1 MIKFKLYFDKDKE
14 TQWLNEMSQKGWA
27 MTGFFAG
34 FYRFEPCE
42 KGKYSYQIDF
52 GNEFFSVSDDY
63 REFMSDSDIEIIQS
77 WGFWVFLRK
86 LSSEGEFQL
95 YTDVD
100 SQIEHYKKIRNMFKA
115 VTVIELICLFIEL
128 FSASMTNSPLLW
140 SFVFLILA
148 IIIAFFNITN
158 RTNDIIH
165 ELTERKTGIEEPRSR
180 SISIFL
186 ILGLLLNSCVLMIKD
201 SIPSY
206 IVCPL
211 QLIVIVLML
220 VGVYQTAR
228 KRRSLITS
236 LSPCALPHATFPDLL
251 LAFQVVS
258 CHQIH
263 EGAGVS
269 SCLKPSA
276 QYPEM

>member
-1 MIKFKLYFDKDKE
+1 MIRFKLYFDKDKE
-14 TQWLNEMSQKGWA
+14 TRWLNDMADQGWA
-27 MTGFFAG
+27 MNGFFAG

-128 FSASMTNSPLLW
+128 FSASMTKSPLLW

-165 ELTERKTGIEEPRSR
+165 ELTERKTGIEEPRSK

-186 ILGLLLNSCVLMIKD
+186 IIGLLLNSCVLMMKD

-211 QLIVIVLML
+211 QLIVIALML

-228 KRRSLITS
+228 KR
-236 LSPCALPHATFPDLL
+236 
-251 LAFQVVS
+251 
-258 CHQIH
+258 
-263 EGAGVS
+263 
-269 SCLKPSA
+269 K
-276 QYPEM
+276 

>member
-42 KGKYSYQIDF
+42 KGKYTYQIDF

-128 FSASMTNSPLLW
+128 FSASMTKSPLLW

-165 ELTERKTGIEEPRSR
+165 ELTERKTGIEEPRSK

-186 ILGLLLNSCVLMIKD
+186 IIGLLLNSCVLMMKD

-228 KRRSLITS
+228 KRR
-236 LSPCALPHATFPDLL
+236 
-251 LAFQVVS
+251 
-258 CHQIH
+258 
-263 EGAGVS
+263 
-269 SCLKPSA
+269 
-276 QYPEM
+276 

>member
-186 ILGLLLNSCVLMIKD
+186 IIGLLLNSCALMMKD

-211 QLIVIVLML
+211 QLIVIALML

-228 KRRSLITS
+228 KRR
-236 LSPCALPHATFPDLL
+236 
-251 LAFQVVS
+251 
-258 CHQIH
+258 
-263 EGAGVS
+263 
-269 SCLKPSA
+269 
-276 QYPEM
+276 

>member
-1 MIKFKLYFDKDKE
+1 MIRFKLYFDKDKE
-14 TQWLNEMSQKGWA
+14 TKWLNDMADQGWA
-27 MTGFFAG
+27 MNGFFAG

-128 FSASMTNSPLLW
+128 FSASMTKSPLLW

-148 IIIAFFNITN
+148 IIIAFVNITF

-165 ELTERKTGIEEPRSR
+165 ELTERKTGIEEPRSK

-186 ILGLLLNSCVLMIKD
+186 IIGLLLNSCVLMMKD

-211 QLIVIVLML
+211 QLIVIALML

-228 KRRSLITS
+228 KRR
-236 LSPCALPHATFPDLL
+236 
-251 LAFQVVS
+251 
-258 CHQIH
+258 
-263 EGAGVS
+263 
-269 SCLKPSA
+269 
-276 QYPEM
+276 

>member
-42 KGKYSYQIDF
+42 KGKYTYQIDF

-128 FSASMTNSPLLW
+128 FSASMTKSPLLW

-186 ILGLLLNSCVLMIKD
+186 IIGLLLNSCVLMMKD

-228 KRRSLITS
+228 KRR
-236 LSPCALPHATFPDLL
+236 
-251 LAFQVVS
+251 
-258 CHQIH
+258 
-263 EGAGVS
+263 
-269 SCLKPSA
+269 
-276 QYPEM
+276 

>member
-1 MIKFKLYFDKDKE
+1 MIRFKLYFDKDKE
-14 TQWLNEMSQKGWA
+14 TKWLNDMSDQGWA
-27 MTGFFAG
+27 MNGFFAG

-42 KGKYSYQIDF
+42 KGKYTYQIDF

-128 FSASMTNSPLLW
+128 FSASMTKSPLLW

-148 IIIAFFNITN
+148 IIIAFVNITF

-165 ELTERKTGIEEPRSR
+165 ELTERKTGIEEPRNR

-186 ILGLLLNSCVLMIKD
+186 IIGLLLNSCVLMMKD

-211 QLIVIVLML
+211 QLIVIALML

-228 KRRSLITS
+228 KRR
-236 LSPCALPHATFPDLL
+236 
-251 LAFQVVS
+251 
-258 CHQIH
+258 
-263 EGAGVS
+263 
-269 SCLKPSA
+269 
-276 QYPEM
+276 

>member
-34 FYRFEPCE
+34 LYRFEPCE
-42 KGKYSYQIDF
+42 KGKYTYQIDF

-186 ILGLLLNSCVLMIKD
+186 IIGLLLNSCVLMMKD

-228 KRRSLITS
+228 KRR
-236 LSPCALPHATFPDLL
+236 
-251 LAFQVVS
+251 
-258 CHQIH
+258 
-263 EGAGVS
+263 
-269 SCLKPSA
+269 
-276 QYPEM
+276 

>member
-1 MIKFKLYFDKDKE
+1 MIRFKLYFDKDKE
-14 TQWLNEMSQKGWA
+14 TKWLNDMADQGWA
-27 MTGFFAG
+27 MNGFFAG

-42 KGKYSYQIDF
+42 KGKYTYQIDF
-52 GNEFFSVSDDY
+52 GNEFFSVSNDY

-180 SISIFL
+180 IISIFL
-186 ILGLLLNSCVLMIKD
+186 IIGLLLNSCVLMMKD

-211 QLIVIVLML
+211 QLIVIALML

-228 KRRSLITS
+228 KRR
-236 LSPCALPHATFPDLL
+236 
-251 LAFQVVS
+251 
-258 CHQIH
+258 
-263 EGAGVS
+263 
-269 SCLKPSA
+269 
-276 QYPEM
+276 

>member
-1 MIKFKLYFDKDKE
+1 MIKYKLYFDKDKE

-42 KGKYSYQIDF
+42 KGKYTYQIDF

-186 ILGLLLNSCVLMIKD
+186 IIGLLLNSCVLMMKD

-228 KRRSLITS
+228 KRR
-236 LSPCALPHATFPDLL
+236 
-251 LAFQVVS
+251 
-258 CHQIH
+258 
-263 EGAGVS
+263 
-269 SCLKPSA
+269 
-276 QYPEM
+276 

>member
-1 MIKFKLYFDKDKE
+1 MIKYKLYFDKDKE

-42 KGKYSYQIDF
+42 KGKYTYQIDF

-186 ILGLLLNSCVLMIKD
+186 IIGLLLNSCVLMMKD

-211 QLIVIVLML
+211 QLIVIALML

-228 KRRSLITS
+228 KRR
-236 LSPCALPHATFPDLL
+236 
-251 LAFQVVS
+251 
-258 CHQIH
+258 
-263 EGAGVS
+263 
-269 SCLKPSA
+269 
-276 QYPEM
+276 

>member
-14 TQWLNEMSQKGWA
+14 TRWLNDMADQGWA
-27 MTGFFAG
+27 MNGFFAG

-42 KGKYSYQIDF
+42 KGKYTYQIDF

-186 ILGLLLNSCVLMIKD
+186 IIGLLLNSCVLMMKD

-228 KRRSLITS
+228 KRR
-236 LSPCALPHATFPDLL
+236 
-251 LAFQVVS
+251 
-258 CHQIH
+258 
-263 EGAGVS
+263 
-269 SCLKPSA
+269 
-276 QYPEM
+276 

>member
-186 ILGLLLNSCVLMIKD
+186 ILGLLLNSCVLMMKD

-220 VGVYQTAR
+220 VGVYQTSR
-228 KRRSLITS
+228 KRR
-236 LSPCALPHATFPDLL
+236 
-251 LAFQVVS
+251 
-258 CHQIH
+258 
-263 EGAGVS
+263 
-269 SCLKPSA
+269 
-276 QYPEM
+276 

>member
-42 KGKYSYQIDF
+42 KGKYTYQIDF

-186 ILGLLLNSCVLMIKD
+186 IIGLLLNSCVLMMKD

-228 KRRSLITS
+228 RRR
-236 LSPCALPHATFPDLL
+236 
-251 LAFQVVS
+251 
-258 CHQIH
+258 
-263 EGAGVS
+263 
-269 SCLKPSA
+269 
-276 QYPEM
+276 

>member
-1 MIKFKLYFDKDKE
+1 MIRFKLYFDKDKE
-14 TQWLNEMSQKGWA
+14 TRWLNDMADQGWA
-27 MTGFFAG
+27 MNGFFAG

-42 KGKYSYQIDF
+42 KGKYTYQIDF

-128 FSASMTNSPLLW
+128 FSASMTKSPLLW

-165 ELTERKTGIEEPRSR
+165 ELTERKTGIEEPRSK

-186 ILGLLLNSCVLMIKD
+186 IIGLLLNSCVLMMKD

-206 IVCPL
+206 IVCPIQIL
-211 QLIVIVLML
+211 VIALML

-228 KRRSLITS
+228 KRR
-236 LSPCALPHATFPDLL
+236 
-251 LAFQVVS
+251 
-258 CHQIH
+258 
-263 EGAGVS
+263 
-269 SCLKPSA
+269 
-276 QYPEM
+276 

>member
-34 FYRFEPCE
+34 FYRFESCE
-42 KGKYSYQIDF
+42 KGKYTYQIDF

-86 LSSEGEFQL
+86 LSSEGGFQL

-165 ELTERKTGIEEPRSR
+165 ELTERKTGTEEPRSR

-186 ILGLLLNSCVLMIKD
+186 IIGLLLNSCVLMMKD

-206 IVCPL
+206 IACPL

-228 KRRSLITS
+228 KRR
-236 LSPCALPHATFPDLL
+236 
-251 LAFQVVS
+251 
-258 CHQIH
+258 
-263 EGAGVS
+263 
-269 SCLKPSA
+269 
-276 QYPEM
+276 

>member
-165 ELTERKTGIEEPRSR
+165 ELTERKTGIEEPRSK

-186 ILGLLLNSCVLMIKD
+186 IIGLLLNSCVLMMKD

-228 KRRSLITS
+228 KRR
-236 LSPCALPHATFPDLL
+236 
-251 LAFQVVS
+251 
-258 CHQIH
+258 
-263 EGAGVS
+263 
-269 SCLKPSA
+269 
-276 QYPEM
+276 

>member
-1 MIKFKLYFDKDKE
+1 MIRFKFYFDKDKE
-14 TQWLNEMSQKGWA
+14 TKWLNDMADQGWA
-27 MTGFFAG
+27 MNGFFAG

-42 KGKYSYQIDF
+42 KGKYTYQIDF

-128 FSASMTNSPLLW
+128 FSASMTKSPLLW

-148 IIIAFFNITN
+148 IIIAFVNITF

-165 ELTERKTGIEEPRSR
+165 ELTERKTGIEEPRSK

-186 ILGLLLNSCVLMIKD
+186 IIGLLLNSCVLMMKD

-211 QLIVIVLML
+211 QLIVIALML

-228 KRRSLITS
+228 KRR
-236 LSPCALPHATFPDLL
+236 
-251 LAFQVVS
+251 
-258 CHQIH
+258 
-263 EGAGVS
+263 
-269 SCLKPSA
+269 
-276 QYPEM
+276 

>member
-42 KGKYSYQIDF
+42 KGKYTYQIDF

-115 VTVIELICLFIEL
+115 VTVLELICLFIEL

-186 ILGLLLNSCVLMIKD
+186 ILGLLLNSCVLMMKD

-228 KRRSLITS
+228 KRR
-236 LSPCALPHATFPDLL
+236 
-251 LAFQVVS
+251 
-258 CHQIH
+258 
-263 EGAGVS
+263 
-269 SCLKPSA
+269 
-276 QYPEM
+276 

>member
-1 MIKFKLYFDKDKE
+1 MKRFKLYYDKDKE
-14 TQWLNEMSQKGWA
+14 TKWLNDMADQGWA
-27 MTGFFAG
+27 MNGFFAG

-42 KGKYSYQIDF
+42 KGKYTYQIDF

-186 ILGLLLNSCVLMIKD
+186 IIGLLLNSCVLMMKD

-228 KRRSLITS
+228 KRR
-236 LSPCALPHATFPDLL
+236 
-251 LAFQVVS
+251 
-258 CHQIH
+258 
-263 EGAGVS
+263 
-269 SCLKPSA
+269 
-276 QYPEM
+276 

>member
-42 KGKYSYQIDF
+42 KGKYTYQIDF

-115 VTVIELICLFIEL
+115 VTVLELICLFIEL

-186 ILGLLLNSCVLMIKD
+186 IIGLLLNSCVLMMKD

-211 QLIVIVLML
+211 QLIVIALML

-228 KRRSLITS
+228 KRR
-236 LSPCALPHATFPDLL
+236 
-251 LAFQVVS
+251 
-258 CHQIH
+258 
-263 EGAGVS
+263 
-269 SCLKPSA
+269 
-276 QYPEM
+276 

>member
-42 KGKYSYQIDF
+42 KGKYTYQIDF

-86 LSSEGEFQL
+86 QSSEGEFQL

-165 ELTERKTGIEEPRSR
+165 ELTERKTGIEEPRSK

-186 ILGLLLNSCVLMIKD
+186 ITGLLLNSCVLMMKD

-206 IVCPL
+206 IVCPIQIL
-211 QLIVIVLML
+211 VIALML
-220 VGVYQTAR
+220 IGVYQTAR
-228 KRRSLITS
+228 KRR
-236 LSPCALPHATFPDLL
+236 
-251 LAFQVVS
+251 
-258 CHQIH
+258 
-263 EGAGVS
+263 
-269 SCLKPSA
+269 
-276 QYPEM
+276 

>member
-1 MIKFKLYFDKDKE
+1 MIRFKLYFDKDKE
-14 TQWLNEMSQKGWA
+14 TKWLNDMADQGWA
-27 MTGFFAG
+27 MNGFFAG

-128 FSASMTNSPLLW
+128 FSASMTKSPLLW

-165 ELTERKTGIEEPRSR
+165 ELTERKTGIEEPRSK

-186 ILGLLLNSCVLMIKD
+186 IIGLLLNSCVLMMKD

-206 IVCPL
+206 IVCPIQIL
-211 QLIVIVLML
+211 VIALML

-228 KRRSLITS
+228 KRR
-236 LSPCALPHATFPDLL
+236 
-251 LAFQVVS
+251 
-258 CHQIH
+258 
-263 EGAGVS
+263 
-269 SCLKPSA
+269 
-276 QYPEM
+276 

>member
-1 MIKFKLYFDKDKE
+1 MIKYKLYFDKDKE

-42 KGKYSYQIDF
+42 KGKYTYQIDF

-165 ELTERKTGIEEPRSR
+165 ELTERKTGIEEPRSK

-186 ILGLLLNSCVLMIKD
+186 ITGLLLNSCVLMMKD

-206 IVCPL
+206 IVCPIQIL
-211 QLIVIVLML
+211 VIALML
-220 VGVYQTAR
+220 IGVYQTAR
-228 KRRSLITS
+228 KRR
-236 LSPCALPHATFPDLL
+236 
-251 LAFQVVS
+251 
-258 CHQIH
+258 
-263 EGAGVS
+263 
-269 SCLKPSA
+269 
-276 QYPEM
+276 

>member
-42 KGKYSYQIDF
+42 KGKYTYQIDF

-186 ILGLLLNSCVLMIKD
+186 IIGLLLNSCVLMIKD

-228 KRRSLITS
+228 KRR
-236 LSPCALPHATFPDLL
+236 
-251 LAFQVVS
+251 
-258 CHQIH
+258 
-263 EGAGVS
+263 
-269 SCLKPSA
+269 
-276 QYPEM
+276 

>member
-42 KGKYSYQIDF
+42 KGKYTYQIDF

-128 FSASMTNSPLLW
+128 FSASMTNSLLLW
-140 SFVFLILA
+140 CFVFLILA
-148 IIIAFFNITN
+148 LIISFFNITN

-165 ELTERKTGIEEPRSR
+165 ELTERKTGIEEPRSK

-186 ILGLLLNSCVLMIKD
+186 IIGLLLNSCVLMMKD

-228 KRRSLITS
+228 KRR
-236 LSPCALPHATFPDLL
+236 
-251 LAFQVVS
+251 
-258 CHQIH
+258 
-263 EGAGVS
+263 
-269 SCLKPSA
+269 
-276 QYPEM
+276 

>member
-1 MIKFKLYFDKDKE
+1 MIRFKFYFDKDKE
-14 TQWLNEMSQKGWA
+14 TKWLNDMADQGWA
-27 MTGFFAG
+27 MNGFFAG

-42 KGKYSYQIDF
+42 KGKYTYQIDF

-148 IIIAFFNITN
+148 IIIAFVNITF

-165 ELTERKTGIEEPRSR
+165 ELTERKTGIEEPRSK

-186 ILGLLLNSCVLMIKD
+186 IIGLLLNSCVLMMKD

-228 KRRSLITS
+228 KRR
-236 LSPCALPHATFPDLL
+236 
-251 LAFQVVS
+251 
-258 CHQIH
+258 
-263 EGAGVS
+263 
-269 SCLKPSA
+269 
-276 QYPEM
+276 

>member
-186 ILGLLLNSCVLMIKD
+186 IIGLLLNSCVLMMKD

-206 IVCPL
+206 IVCPIQIL
-211 QLIVIVLML
+211 VIALML
-220 VGVYQTAR
+220 IGVYQTAR
-228 KRRSLITS
+228 KRR
-236 LSPCALPHATFPDLL
+236 
-251 LAFQVVS
+251 
-258 CHQIH
+258 
-263 EGAGVS
+263 
-269 SCLKPSA
+269 
-276 QYPEM
+276 

>member
-42 KGKYSYQIDF
+42 KGKYTYQIDF

-115 VTVIELICLFIEL
+115 VTVLELICLFIEL

-186 ILGLLLNSCVLMIKD
+186 IIGLLLNSCVLMIKD

-228 KRRSLITS
+228 KRR
-236 LSPCALPHATFPDLL
+236 
-251 LAFQVVS
+251 
-258 CHQIH
+258 
-263 EGAGVS
+263 
-269 SCLKPSA
+269 
-276 QYPEM
+276 

>member
-1 MIKFKLYFDKDKE
+1 MIRFKLYFDKDKE
-14 TQWLNEMSQKGWA
+14 TKWLNDMADQGWA
-27 MTGFFAG
+27 MNGFFAG

-128 FSASMTNSPLLW
+128 FSASMTKSPLLW

-186 ILGLLLNSCVLMIKD
+186 IIGLLLNSCVLMMKD

-211 QLIVIVLML
+211 QLIVIALML

-228 KRRSLITS
+228 KRR
-236 LSPCALPHATFPDLL
+236 
-251 LAFQVVS
+251 
-258 CHQIH
+258 
-263 EGAGVS
+263 
-269 SCLKPSA
+269 
-276 QYPEM
+276 

>member
-52 GNEFFSVSDDY
+52 GNEFVSVSDDY

-186 ILGLLLNSCVLMIKD
+186 IIGLLLNSCVLMMKD

-228 KRRSLITS
+228 KRR
-236 LSPCALPHATFPDLL
+236 
-251 LAFQVVS
+251 
-258 CHQIH
+258 
-263 EGAGVS
+263 
-269 SCLKPSA
+269 
-276 QYPEM
+276 

>member
-1 MIKFKLYFDKDKE
+1 MIRFKLYFDKDKE
-14 TQWLNEMSQKGWA
+14 TKWLNDMADQGWA
-27 MTGFFAG
+27 MNGFFAG

-42 KGKYSYQIDF
+42 KGKYTYQIDF

-128 FSASMTNSPLLW
+128 FSASMTKSPLLW

-165 ELTERKTGIEEPRSR
+165 ELTERKTGIEEPRSK

-186 ILGLLLNSCVLMIKD
+186 IIGLLLNSCVLMMKD
-201 SIPSY
+201 VMPEY
-206 IVCPL
+206 IVCPIQIL
-211 QLIVIVLML
+211 VIALML

-228 KRRSLITS
+228 KRR
-236 LSPCALPHATFPDLL
+236 
-251 LAFQVVS
+251 
-258 CHQIH
+258 
-263 EGAGVS
+263 
-269 SCLKPSA
+269 
-276 QYPEM
+276 

>member
-42 KGKYSYQIDF
+42 KGKYTYQIDF

-115 VTVIELICLFIEL
+115 VTVLELICLFIEL

-186 ILGLLLNSCVLMIKD
+186 IIGLLLNSCVLMMKD

-206 IVCPL
+206 IVCPIQIL
-211 QLIVIVLML
+211 VIALML
-220 VGVYQTAR
+220 IGVYQTAR
-228 KRRSLITS
+228 KRR
-236 LSPCALPHATFPDLL
+236 
-251 LAFQVVS
+251 
-258 CHQIH
+258 
-263 EGAGVS
+263 
-269 SCLKPSA
+269 
-276 QYPEM
+276 

>member
-52 GNEFFSVSDDY
+52 GNEFFSASDDY

-186 ILGLLLNSCVLMIKD
+186 IIGLLLNSCVLMMKD

-206 IVCPL
+206 IVCPIQIL
-211 QLIVIVLML
+211 VIALML
-220 VGVYQTAR
+220 IGVYQTAR
-228 KRRSLITS
+228 KRR
-236 LSPCALPHATFPDLL
+236 
-251 LAFQVVS
+251 
-258 CHQIH
+258 
-263 EGAGVS
+263 
-269 SCLKPSA
+269 
-276 QYPEM
+276 

>member
-1 MIKFKLYFDKDKE
+1 
-14 TQWLNEMSQKGWA
+14 

-42 KGKYSYQIDF
+42 KGKYTYQIDF

-186 ILGLLLNSCVLMIKD
+186 IIGLLLNSCVLMIKD

-228 KRRSLITS
+228 KRR
-236 LSPCALPHATFPDLL
+236 
-251 LAFQVVS
+251 
-258 CHQIH
+258 
-263 EGAGVS
+263 
-269 SCLKPSA
+269 
-276 QYPEM
+276 

>member
-42 KGKYSYQIDF
+42 KGKYTYQIDF

-186 ILGLLLNSCVLMIKD
+186 ITGVLLNSCVLMMKD

-228 KRRSLITS
+228 KRR
-236 LSPCALPHATFPDLL
+236 
-251 LAFQVVS
+251 
-258 CHQIH
+258 
-263 EGAGVS
+263 
-269 SCLKPSA
+269 
-276 QYPEM
+276 

>member
-42 KGKYSYQIDF
+42 KGKYTYQIDF

-63 REFMSDSDIEIIQS
+63 REFMSYSDIEIIQS

-115 VTVIELICLFIEL
+115 VTVLELICLFIEL

-186 ILGLLLNSCVLMIKD
+186 IIGLLLNSCVLMMKD

-206 IVCPL
+206 IACPL

-228 KRRSLITS
+228 KRR
-236 LSPCALPHATFPDLL
+236 
-251 LAFQVVS
+251 
-258 CHQIH
+258 
-263 EGAGVS
+263 
-269 SCLKPSA
+269 
-276 QYPEM
+276 

>member
-42 KGKYSYQIDF
+42 KGKYTYQIDF

-165 ELTERKTGIEEPRSR
+165 ELTERKTGIEEPRSK

-186 ILGLLLNSCVLMIKD
+186 ITGLLLNSCVLMMKD
-201 SIPSY
+201 SIPPY
-206 IVCPL
+206 IVCPIQIL
-211 QLIVIVLML
+211 VIALML
-220 VGVYQTAR
+220 IGVYQTAR
-228 KRRSLITS
+228 RRR
-236 LSPCALPHATFPDLL
+236 
-251 LAFQVVS
+251 
-258 CHQIH
+258 
-263 EGAGVS
+263 
-269 SCLKPSA
+269 
-276 QYPEM
+276 

>member
-42 KGKYSYQIDF
+42 KGKYTYQIDF
-52 GNEFFSVSDDY
+52 GNEFFSVSNDY

-186 ILGLLLNSCVLMIKD
+186 IIGLLLNSCVLMMKD

-228 KRRSLITS
+228 KRR
-236 LSPCALPHATFPDLL
+236 
-251 LAFQVVS
+251 
-258 CHQIH
+258 
-263 EGAGVS
+263 
-269 SCLKPSA
+269 
-276 QYPEM
+276 

>member
-1 MIKFKLYFDKDKE
+1 MIRFKLYFDKDKE
-14 TQWLNEMSQKGWA
+14 TRWLNDMSDQGWA
-27 MTGFFAG
+27 MNGFFAG

-42 KGKYSYQIDF
+42 KGKYTYQIDF

-186 ILGLLLNSCVLMIKD
+186 IIGLLLNSCVLMMKD

-220 VGVYQTAR
+220 VGVYQTSR
-228 KRRSLITS
+228 KRR
-236 LSPCALPHATFPDLL
+236 
-251 LAFQVVS
+251 
-258 CHQIH
+258 
-263 EGAGVS
+263 
-269 SCLKPSA
+269 
-276 QYPEM
+276 